1 MDKYI
6 FLFLFFFLH
15 FPSQA
20 QFILEWEEGYDLRL
34 RDFRSDQSEVNPRL
48 ASIAFSSGTNLDFA
62 FHMSSAEFM
71 FTKNFNSKVTAEFSP
86 ESAVIAA
93 PDTASAMHLLNF
105 GRYSFDLTELYARKF
120 RKEIYEQKKAFSGV
134 SLFQPIYNKLQQEM
148 ATEHARVM
156 KETELGSKRDLLQ
169 KERDAVRRQISELPD
184 FCKACKPGKGKQK

>member
-6 FLFLFFFLH
+6 FLFLFLLLH
-15 FPSQA
+15 SPSQA
-20 QFILEWEEGYDLRL
+20 QFILEWEEDYDLRL

-71 FTKNFNSKVTAEFSP
+71 FTKNFNSEVTAEFSP

-93 PDTASAMHLLNF
+93 PDTASAMDLLNF

-120 RKEIYEQKKAFSGV
+120 RKEIYEQKKAFSKV
-134 SLFQPIYNKLQQEM
+134 DFFQAIYDKLQAQM

-156 KETELGSKRDLLQ
+156 KETELGSRREVLE
-169 KERDAVRRQISELPD
+169 KERAAVRQQIRELPD
-184 FCKACKPGKGKQK
+184 FCKECKPGKGKK